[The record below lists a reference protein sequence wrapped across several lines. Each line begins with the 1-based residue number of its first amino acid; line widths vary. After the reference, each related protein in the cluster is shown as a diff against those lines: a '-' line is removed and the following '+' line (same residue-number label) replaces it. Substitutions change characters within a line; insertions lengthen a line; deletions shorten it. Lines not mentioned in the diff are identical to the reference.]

1 MKVVDLPLLSF
12 NSYSICIHIASF
24 MLVSSLSPLIS
35 VARSFIRCFSG
46 YLCVSVF
53 TELAFGFAD
62 FSLLVCVF
70 LFLLIV

>member
-35 VARSFIRCFSG
+35 VA
-46 YLCVSVF
+46 
-53 TELAFGFAD
+53 
-62 FSLLVCVF
+62 
-70 LFLLIV
+70 